1 MTNNYLL
8 TCAALMISC
17 ASNAVLAETRYQIT
31 ELGTLG
37 GNSYSQ
43 AINKA
48 GNVTGYSYVK
58 PTGITRHAF
67 NWKPLKGIKD
77 MGSLS
82 DLSSFGI
89 DLNNKFQIT
98 GFSYIAETSST
109 DPTKSITK
117 ARAFFWNSAR
127 GMLDMGSLGGMHS
140 YGYGLN
146 NKGEVV
152 GYSDIAD
159 NTGTHAFVWTK
170 RKGMIDLGTLGG
182 NNSYGNGI
190 NKFGY
195 VTGGSNPPGDT
206 NLHAFLMKPLNRNPS
221 KTLVDIGTLGG
232 DSSYGIAIN
241 DVSQVTGYSNKV
253 AGDTQNYHAFIWSER
268 EGMIDLG
275 TLGGASSNG
284 NDVNNAGVVIG
295 SSQFGESK
303 DTHGFI
309 WTKATGIE
317 NLNNLIPSDSGWTIT
332 KANGINDKGQ
342 IAVLGFKTGVGS
354 RALLLTP
361 IKR

>member
-1 MTNNYLL
+1 MTNHHFLTFIALL
-8 TCAALMISC
+8 GCAA
-17 ASNAVLAETRYQIT
+17 NTAVAETRYQIT

-77 MGSLS
+77 MDTLGGP
-82 DLSSFGI
+82 SSFGI

-98 GFSYIAETSST
+98 GFSQITEPSST
-109 DPTKSITK
+109 DPNKSETKS
-117 ARAFFWNSAR
+117 RAYFWNSTK
-127 GMLDMGSLGGMHS
+127 GMLNMGTLGGTNS
-140 YGYGLN
+140 YGYSLN
-146 NKGEVV
+146 DKGEVV

-159 NTGTHAFVWTK
+159 NTSTHAFIWTK

-182 NNSYGNGI
+182 KHSYANGI

-195 VTGGSNPPGDT
+195 VTGASNTQGDT
-206 NLHAFLMKPLNRNPS
+206 ILHAFLMKPLNRNPS
-221 KTLVDIGTLGG
+221 RILTDIGTLGG
-232 DSSYGIAIN
+232 DFSSGLAIN
-241 DVSQVTGYSNKV
+241 DLSQVTGYSNKV
-253 AGDTQNYHAFIWSER
+253 VGDTQNYHAFIWSER

-275 TLGGASSNG
+275 TLGGGSSYG
-284 NDVNNAGVVIG
+284 NDVNKAGVVIG
-295 SSQFGESK
+295 SSQFGETK

-309 WTKATGIE
+309 WTKAAGIE
-317 NLNNLIPSDSGWTIT
+317 DLNELIPSDSGWTIT